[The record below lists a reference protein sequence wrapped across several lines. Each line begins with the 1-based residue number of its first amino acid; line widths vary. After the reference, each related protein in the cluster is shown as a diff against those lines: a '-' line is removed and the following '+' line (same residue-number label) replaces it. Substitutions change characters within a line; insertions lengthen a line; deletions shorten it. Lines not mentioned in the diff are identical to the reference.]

1 MTWTKQTKIV
11 PTEAADGWG
20 DLAWGSG
27 AWGSPSGTAWTK
39 ISSVIDSWFVSSV
52 YDSNSFYDSNK
63 TYDGSFI
70 ITWTKVPNA
79 T

>member
-27 AWGSPSGTAWTK
+27 AWGSPSGTAWSKQSKPSTVWS
-39 ISSVIDSWFVSSV
+39 IVSEITDSW
-52 YDSNSFYDSNK
+52 
-63 TYDGSFI
+63 
-70 ITWTKVPNA
+70 TKQTKA
-79 T
+79 E